1 MIKNKISNKPWVQPV
16 VSAVLAASLA
26 VSPLTALAAMSLS
39 PMAVFA
45 AEPTTAQTSAN
56 STDPQNNA
64 ATTNDLNQSDI
75 FDGSK
80 TGSFTIHKYD
90 ITAAEAANDYTEG
103 QIKATG
109 ESDTRV

>member
-64 ATTNDLNQSDI
+64 DRWNANA
-75 FDGSK
+75 
-80 TGSFTIHKYD
+80 H
-90 ITAAEAANDYTEG
+90 AARPGRPADASLPHRWP
-103 QIKATG
+103 A
-109 ESDTRV
+109 VLP